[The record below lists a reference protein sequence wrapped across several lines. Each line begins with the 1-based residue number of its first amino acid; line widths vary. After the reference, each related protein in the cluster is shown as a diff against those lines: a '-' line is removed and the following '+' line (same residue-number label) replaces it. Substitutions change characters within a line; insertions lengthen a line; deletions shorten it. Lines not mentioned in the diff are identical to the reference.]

1 MTNEEFKS
9 LKYGD
14 VLKSEDNEIIIQGF
28 VGDILLF
35 IRKKAAAAYTLDELN
50 RCNYE
55 LVKPDI
61 IDWDKPNLVYC
72 GDKIVL
78 TTGKHDGTFFEG
90 IQIDGE
96 EFHCIDSWLKDS
108 FKLYNGDLIKNFK
121 KSIK

>member
-1 MTNEEFKS
+1 MTEQEFKS

-55 LVKPDI
+55 IVKPDV
-61 IDWDKPNLVYC
+61 IDWDKPQLVYC
-72 GDKIVL
+72 GDRIVL

-90 IQIDGE
+90 VDINGE
-96 EFHCIDSWLKDS
+96 YYYSLLWTKSAFKPYKKPLK
-108 FKLYNGDLIKNFK
+108 F
-121 KSIK
+121 